1 MDTVIP
7 PTIEV
12 HLAPGDLRAAMETDV
27 RSGLTSTPKQLPPVY
42 FYDDRGSRLF
52 DDITRLPEYY
62 PTRAERSILE
72 SHAKDM
78 VETAGA
84 DVLVEL
90 GAGTCDKSRVL
101 LDAMQACGRL
111 GSYVPLDVS
120 DSTLWEAATRSPRD
134 YPGLSVRAVVGDFH
148 HHMEQLGTDG
158 RRLIAFLGG
167 TIGNFFPA
175 QRARFL
181 AELVAVMAPGDRFL
195 LGTDLVK
202 DRGRLV
208 AAYDDAAGVTAEF
221 NRNVLHVLDRE
232 LGADFDPERFAHVA
246 RWNEEDHRIEM
257 WLRSLDDCRVR
268 VADLDLEVEFAAGE
282 EMLTEISTKFSP
294 DSLREELEAAGLL
307 VEASWASAGDEFLVT
322 LAVRPGDTSEPAP
335 GTAAAGPVLDGA

>member
-12 HLAPGDLRAAMETDV
+12 HLGPGDLRAAMESDV
-27 RSGLTSTPKQLPPVY
+27 RAGLTTVPKQLPPVY

-62 PTRAERSILE
+62 PTRAERAILE

-78 VETAGA
+78 VESAGA

-111 GSYVPLDVS
+111 GAYVPLDVS
-120 DSTLWEAATRSPRD
+120 DTTLWEAASSLSEAF
-134 YPGLSVRAVVGDFH
+134 PGLAVRAVVGDFH
-148 HHMEQLGTDG
+148 HHLEHLGADG

-167 TIGNFFPA
+167 TIGNFDPV
-175 QRARFL
+175 QRSGFL
-181 AELVAVMAPGDRFL
+181 GRLVDIMQPGDRFL

-202 DRGRLV
+202 DRDRLV

-221 NRNVLHVLDRE
+221 NRNVLHVMNRE
-232 LGADFDPERFAHVA
+232 LGADFAIDRFTHVA
-246 RWNEEDHRIEM
+246 RWNEPDHRIEM
-257 WLRSLDDCRVR
+257 WLRSDDACRVR
-268 VADLDLEVEFAAGE
+268 VADLDLDIGFAAGE
-282 EMLTEISTKFSP
+282 EMLTEISTKFTEE
-294 DSLREELEAAGLL
+294 DLREELEEAGL
-307 VEASWASAGDEFLVT
+307 VVDASWAAPGDEFLMT
-322 LAVRPGDTSEPAP
+322 MAVLP
-335 GTAAAGPVLDGA
+335 

>member
-12 HLAPGDLRAAMETDV
+12 HLGPGDLRAAMESDV
-27 RSGLTSTPKQLPPVY
+27 RAGLTTVPKQLPPVY

-62 PTRAERSILE
+62 PTRAERAILE

-78 VETAGA
+78 VESAGA

-111 GSYVPLDVS
+111 GAYVPLDVS
-120 DSTLWEAATRSPRD
+120 DTTLWEAASSLSEAF
-134 YPGLSVRAVVGDFH
+134 PGLAVRAVVGDFH
-148 HHMEQLGTDG
+148 HHLEHLGADG

-167 TIGNFFPA
+167 TIGNFDPV
-175 QRARFL
+175 QRSGFL
-181 AELVAVMAPGDRFL
+181 GRLVDIMQPGDRFL

-202 DRGRLV
+202 DRDRLV

-221 NRNVLHVLDRE
+221 NRNVLHVMNRE
-232 LGADFDPERFAHVA
+232 LGADFAIDRFTHVA
-246 RWNEEDHRIEM
+246 RWNEPDHRIEM
-257 WLRSLDDCRVR
+257 WLRSDDDCRVR
-268 VADLDLEVEFAAGE
+268 VADLDLDIGFAAGE
-282 EMLTEISTKFSP
+282 EMLTEISTKFTEE
-294 DSLREELEAAGLL
+294 DLREELEEAGL
-307 VEASWASAGDEFLVT
+307 VVDASWAAPGDEFLMT
-322 LAVRPGDTSEPAP
+322 MAVRP
-335 GTAAAGPVLDGA
+335 